1 MSQQPTVWQVEV
13 SHGLKYVGNKESAYR
28 EAEKLQSDGRN
39 VEVYEDGRL
48 ISRLKSRKQYS
59 LFV

>member
-1 MSQQPTVWQVEV
+1 MEV
-13 SHGLKYVGNKESAYR
+13 SDGLKYVGNKESAYR
-28 EAEKLQSDGRN
+28 EAEKLQSEGRN

>member
-1 MSQQPTVWQVEV
+1 MYQLSTWQVEV
-13 SHGLKYVGNKESAYR
+13 SDGLTYVVTKESAYR

-39 VEVYEDGRL
+39 VEIYEDGRL
-48 ISRLKSRKQYS
+48 ISRLKSRKLYS

>member
-13 SHGLKYVGNKESAYR
+13 SVGLKYVGNKESAYR

-39 VEVYEDGRL
+39 VEIYEDGRL